1 MSIAKF
7 SVENTVLVNMLM
19 IVVFIMGIY
28 TVFTIPKEAS
38 PAVDFGSAIIIVNYP
53 GVSPEEIEYLIVK
66 KIEDQLKNLDNVD
79 YITSTSQEGR
89 ANIRVAFDAKAN
101 TDEAWDA
108 LNVEMDKVTG
118 LPADAMDPVLVQLKM
133 REVNEICDISLS
145 GDFSGNSLRE
155 ISENLKEA
163 LQNIKFVSKIEVFG
177 TQERQI
183 HINADL
189 DRLNHYGLT
198 LSDLSSMVQTRN
210 MNVPGGTVNFGKA
223 EFIVRS
229 MGEFQNIE
237 EVFELIVKSDSQGR
251 MIFLSDVADV
261 EDTLEEQR
269 IISKLDGRPSINIS
283 VYKKAEGNIIDVMKN
298 VREVVADFQNTVPGL
313 TATVRN
319 DDSINVQNSVRNLGG
334 SAIFGVVLVFFILWL
349 FIGWRNAFL
358 AAWGIPFS
366 FMLTFVI
373 LSFTEI
379 TMNNLSLFA
388 LVLVLGMIVDDA
400 IVVIENVYRYIE
412 KGLPVKEAVITGTKE
427 VTWPVI
433 AAIATTCA
441 AFLPILLT
449 EGIMG
454 KFIRVFPIVVS
465 IALLASLFECLVVL
479 PAHISEV
486 VKQRDVSK
494 AKPKHFYQNIQKKY
508 RKLLRFVLCKRG
520 WAVSIVSVGLLFSFY
535 MLMAG
540 WVKFDFFPRRAP
552 TSLSLKIRTP
562 VGTNLETTNNI
573 VSQIENFIL
582 NMPEKDDVTAIVTT
596 VGQLRENM
604 QWRQATSNAELKI
617 DLVEADDMK
626 YNVEQIRNRIRKY
639 LNELPGLYTYRFG
652 EGRGGPPVGLDLELR
667 VKGDDLQRLQYIAN
681 FIKAEVEK
689 LPGVSDIEDSFS
701 PGKEEVRIRP
711 KHEKLAIHGI
721 TVAQIASL
729 VRTASYGS
737 TISKFRGM
745 GVEEFDII
753 LKARDEQIESFE
765 DLKHLKI
772 RNRNGN
778 LIQIDELVDFEVT
791 KGLAE
796 IEHRDGKRII
806 TITGNSTFYD
816 DNGKIRK
823 RTANEITEYL
833 FGNKIRR
840 TSGVLSNF
848 SQRFPGYQIESGGV
862 AEDQR
867 RSYRS
872 LMVALG
878 IALILVYSV
887 LAAQF
892 KSYVQPLIVMLTIPF
907 GFIGVIFGLFISNL
921 PFSLNTMI
929 SVVALSGV
937 VVNDSLVLVD
947 FINREREKGKDR
959 WHSIISAGSIRL
971 RPIILTTVTTI
982 GGLLPM
988 LLSRSEASA
997 DWKPMAVAISYGLG
1011 FATILTLFIIPCVY
1025 SFVDSFFGRFGM
1037 TRFKEHT
1044 PICMIKV
1051 EDFDDEE

>member
-19 IVVFIMGIY
+19 VVVFIMG
-28 TVFTIPKEAS
+28 VFTVINIPKEAA
-38 PAVDFGSAIIIVNYP
+38 PTVDFGSAIINVIYP
-53 GVSPEEIEYLIVK
+53 GVSPEEIEYLIIK
-66 KIEDQLKNLDNVD
+66 KIEDQLQNLDDVD
-79 YITSTSQEGR
+79 YITSTAQEGR
-89 ANIRVAFDAKAN
+89 ANIRVVFDARAN
-101 TDEAWDA
+101 TDKAWEK
-108 LNVEMDKVTG
+108 LNEEMNKVTD
-118 LPADAMDPVLVQLKM
+118 LPADAMDPVLIQLKM
-133 REVNEICDISLS
+133 REVNEMCQISLS

-155 ISENLKEA
+155 ISENLKEQ
-163 LQNIKFVSKIEVFG
+163 LQNIRFISKVEVFG
-177 TQERQI
+177 TQDRQI

-189 DRLNHYGLT
+189 DRLNHYGL
-198 LSDLSSMVQTRN
+198 SFNDISSAIQTRN
-210 MNVPGGTVNFGKA
+210 LNVPGGTVNFGKA

-229 MGEFQNIE
+229 MGEFQTTE
-237 EVFELIVKSDSQGR
+237 EIIELIVKSDQNGR
-251 MIFLSDVADV
+251 VILLGDVASV
-261 EDTLEEQR
+261 SDTLEEKR
-269 IISKLDGRPSINIS
+269 IISKLDNRPSINFS
-283 VYKKAEGNIIDVMKN
+283 VYKKAEGNIIDVMKE
-298 VREVVADFQNTVPGL
+298 VRQVVRDFEASVPGL
-313 TATVRN
+313 SATIRN
-319 DDSINVQNSVRNLGG
+319 DDSIDVKNSVRNLGA

-412 KGLPVKEAVITGTKE
+412 KGMPVKEAVVTGTKE

-465 IALLASLFECLVVL
+465 IALVASLFECLVVL

-486 VKQRDVSK
+486 VKQKANNSK
-494 AKPKHFYQNIQKKY
+494 EKKKHFYQKIQLKY
-508 RKLLRFVLCKRG
+508 KKLLRKVLCKRG
-520 WAVSIVSVGLLFSFY
+520 WAVSTVVVALIFSFF
-535 MLMAG
+535 MLVAG
-540 WVKFDFFPRRAP
+540 WVRFDFFPARTP
-552 TSLSLKIRTP
+552 TSLNLKIRTP
-562 VGTNLETTNNI
+562 IGTNLETTDSI

-582 NMPEKDDVTAIVTT
+582 NMPEKDDITAIVTT

-604 QWRQATSNAELKI
+604 QWRQATSNAEMRI
-617 DLVEADDMK
+617 ELVEPDDMK
-626 YNVEQIRNRIRKY
+626 HNLGDIQRRIRNF
-639 LNELPGLYTYRFG
+639 LNDLPGIYTYRFG
-652 EGRGGPPVGLDLELR
+652 ENRRGAPVGRDVELR
-667 VKGDDLQRLQYIAN
+667 IKGDNLDRLAYLASIVKGEL
-681 FIKAEVEK
+681 EK
-689 LPGVSDIEDSFS
+689 LPGISDIEDSFS
-701 PGKEEVRIRP
+701 PGKEEVRLRP
-711 KHEKLAIHGI
+711 VYEKLAIHGI
-721 TVAQIASL
+721 SVTQIASL
-729 VRTASYGS
+729 VRTAASGS

-745 GVEEFDII
+745 GVDEFDII
-753 LKARDEQIESFE
+753 LKAKDHQIESFE

-772 RNRNGN
+772 RNRNGQ
-778 LIQIDELVDFEVT
+778 LIQLDELVNFEIT

-796 IEHRDGKRII
+796 IEHRDRKRVI
-806 TITGNSTFYD
+806 TITGNASFYES
-816 DNGKIRK
+816 NGRQVK
-823 RTANEITEYL
+823 RTANEINEYL
-833 FGNKIRR
+833 FGNKVRR
-840 TSGVLSNF
+840 TTGVLSNF
-848 SQRFPGYQIESGGV
+848 NQRFPGYQIESGGI

-867 RSYRS
+867 RSYSS
-872 LMVALG
+872 LMRALL
-878 IALILVYSV
+878 IALLLVYSV

-907 GFIGVIFGLFISNL
+907 GFIGVIFGLFITNL

-947 FINREREKGKDR
+947 FINRERENGKDR
-959 WHSIISAGSIRL
+959 WHSIISAGAIRL

-997 DWKPMAVAISYGLG
+997 DWKPMAVSISFGLG

-1044 PICMIKV
+1044 PICMIKDA
-1051 EDFDDEE
+1051 DFEEE